1 MPELEV
7 ELKLT
12 KSDDCSIIPLIDAEI
27 RRCRKLLN
35 SNSIKKWLT
44 RAFEVV
50 YYLSGE
56 GSWKLLAHEQQILM
70 AAIENLV
77 PDERE
82 VLHQQLHQDFFV
94 ERTNKMISV
103 LRFYEEHEDLRVQ
116 GLDFEDRWLRVHILV
131 NGKKQISNVNIYRG
145 LVFSV
150 ETRSP
155 RKAYK
160 GTEIRVVKVV
170 DGNGADSFTRAIDRQ
185 EHGTG

>member
-1 MPELEV
+1 M
-7 ELKLT
+7 
-12 KSDDCSIIPLIDAEI
+12 PLIAAEI
-27 RRCRKLLN
+27 RSCRNLLN

-44 RAFEVV
+44 QAFEVI

-56 GSWKLLAHEQQILM
+56 GSWKLLAHEKLILM

-82 VLHQQLHQDFFV
+82 LLRQQLHQDFFV
-94 ERTNKMISV
+94 ERTNNRISV
-103 LRFYEEHEDLRVQ
+103 LRFYEAHEDLRVQ
-116 GLDFEDRWLRVHILV
+116 GTDFEDRWIRVHMLV
-131 NGKKQISNVNIYRG
+131 NGKKQICNVNVYRG

-155 RKAYK
+155 RKTYK